1 MARADI
7 DCTDCVQYLS
17 KGMDYRIKKSR
28 NFIRQAKR
36 IEAKVKLLCA
46 YSISNWSIQIES
58 NENFSVNKSSKISNI
73 TASNTVLKT
82 TIFGYK
88 MNESDPQ

>member
-46 YSISNWSIQIES
+46 CSKNISTKTEF
-58 NENFSVNKSSKISNI
+58 NEKFLVNKSGKISNI
-73 TASNTVLKT
+73 TASNTILKT

-88 MNESDPQ
+88 MNESDPE

>member
-1 MARADI
+1 MAPADI

-46 YSISNWSIQIES
+46 YSKNISTKTEF
-58 NENFSVNKSSKISNI
+58 NEKFLVNKSGKISNI
-73 TASNTVLKT
+73 TASNTILKT

-88 MNESDPQ
+88 MNESDPE

>member
-7 DCTDCVQYLS
+7 DCTDCAQYLS

-46 YSISNWSIQIES
+46 YSKNISTKTES
-58 NENFSVNKSSKISNI
+58 NEKFLVNKSGKISNI
-73 TASNTVLKT
+73 TASNTILKT

-88 MNESDPQ
+88 MNESDPE

>member
-46 YSISNWSIQIES
+46 YSKNISTKTES
-58 NENFSVNKSSKISNI
+58 NEKFLVNKSNKISNI
-73 TASNTVLKT
+73 TASNTILKT

-88 MNESDPQ
+88 MNESNPE

>member
-7 DCTDCVQYLS
+7 DCTDCAQYLS

-46 YSISNWSIQIES
+46 YSKNISTKTES
-58 NENFSVNKSSKISNI
+58 NEKFLVNKSEKISNI
-73 TASNTVLKT
+73 TASNTILKT

>member
-46 YSISNWSIQIES
+46 YSKNISTKTEY
-58 NENFSVNKSSKISNI
+58 NEKFLVNKSGKISNI
-73 TASNTVLKT
+73 TASNTILKT

-88 MNESDPQ
+88 MNESDPE

>member
-46 YSISNWSIQIES
+46 YSKNISTKTES
-58 NENFSVNKSSKISNI
+58 NEKFLVNKSGKISNI
-73 TASNTVLKT
+73 TASNTILKT

-88 MNESDPQ
+88 MNESDPE